1 MTKTP
6 YEVRLDLL
14 QMATGQLSSEYYAAL
29 ERARD
34 IQDPTIRES
43 AIQALSYPTKPDI
56 VKLAEE
62 FKAFID
68 TK

>member
-1 MTKTP
+1 
-6 YEVRLDLL
+6 
-14 QMATGQLSSEYYAAL
+14 MATGQLSSEYYAAL

-34 IQDPTIRES
+34 IQDPTIRETT
-43 AIQALSYPTKPDI
+43 IQALRYPTKPDI

-62 FKAFID
+62 YKAFID